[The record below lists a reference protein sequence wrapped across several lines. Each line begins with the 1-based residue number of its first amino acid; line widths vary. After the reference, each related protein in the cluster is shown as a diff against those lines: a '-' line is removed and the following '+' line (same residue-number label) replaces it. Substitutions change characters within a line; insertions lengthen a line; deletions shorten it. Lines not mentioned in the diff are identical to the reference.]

1 MKTLFSSTA
10 HVASSVALSL
20 ALLGSAW
27 AAPTSTSFAPTARI
41 GGTTLVLNGTG
52 TRHRAVFKVYDMAL
66 YLPRK
71 VKSAQEVLTMA
82 GPKQIDFTAMR
93 ELDTTEVGLALV
105 KGMRANATAEQTRKY
120 LLASNQLIEVF
131 SARRKLMP
139 GDKFGLQHT
148 PGKGTIFL
156 LNGVPQN
163 EPLSNDEFFGMMLK
177 IWVGESPAEPLLKD
191 ALLDNDIT
199 K

>member
-1 MKTLFSSTA
+1 MKNLFSSTA

-93 ELDTTEVGLALV
+93 ELDSTEVGLALV
-105 KGMRANATAEQTRKY
+105 RGMRANASSEQTYKH
-120 LLASNQLIEVF
+120 LTTSNRLIEIF
-131 SARRKLMP
+131 SVRTKLAV
-139 GDKFGLQHT
+139 GERFGLRHT
-148 PGKGTIFL
+148 PGKGTVFV
-156 LNGVPQN
+156 LNDEAQGA
-163 EPLSNDEFFGMMLK
+163 PLGDDEFFNMILK
-177 IWVGESPAEPLLKD
+177 IWLGDSPAEPLLKD
-191 ALLDNDIT
+191 ALLGD
-199 K
+199 